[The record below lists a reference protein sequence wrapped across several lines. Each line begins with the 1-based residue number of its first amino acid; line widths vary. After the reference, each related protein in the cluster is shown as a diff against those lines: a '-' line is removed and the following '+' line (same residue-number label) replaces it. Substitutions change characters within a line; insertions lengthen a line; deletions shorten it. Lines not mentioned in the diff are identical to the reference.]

1 MRANSIR
8 IEAPIPGK
16 AAVGIEI
23 ENANRQMVT
32 MREIIGSSAFKNS
45 KSKLAFTVGRD
56 IGGNP
61 VVADLAKMPHLLI
74 AGATGSG
81 KSVCIN
87 SIIASILYKARP
99 EEVKMI
105 LVDPKM
111 VELGNYNGIPHLL
124 IPVVTDASKA
134 ASALNWAVAEMTD
147 RYKKFASNGVR
158 DIGSYNQLM
167 KDKGAKEEI
176 LPQVVIIIDE
186 LSDLMMVASSQV
198 EDAICRLAQLARA
211 AGMHLVIATQR
222 PSVDVITGLIKANIP
237 SRIALVVSSQID
249 SRTIID
255 MPGAEKLVGNGDM
268 LYKPQDLNKPKRIQ
282 GPYISD
288 SEIARLIDY
297 IKEQGKEAEYDQEII
312 NQIEK
317 GKDFSGSDDGDE
329 LLADAVGVVGN
340 AGQAS
345 VSMLQRRFR
354 IGYNRAARI
363 VDIMEQRGIVG
374 PPDGARPRQVLIS
387 EAEYDNMKEEGV
399 L

>member
-1 MRANSIR
+1 M
-8 IEAPIPGK
+8 
-16 AAVGIEI
+16 
-23 ENANRQMVT
+23 
-32 MREIIGSSAFKNS
+32 
-45 KSKLAFTVGRD
+45 
-56 IGGNP
+56 
-61 VVADLAKMPHLLI
+61 
-74 AGATGSG
+74 
-81 KSVCIN
+81 
-87 SIIASILYKARP
+87 
-99 EEVKMI
+99 
-105 LVDPKM
+105 
-111 VELGNYNGIPHLL
+111 
-124 IPVVTDASKA
+124 
-134 ASALNWAVAEMTD
+134 
-147 RYKKFASNGVR
+147 
-158 DIGSYNQLM
+158 
-167 KDKGAKEEI
+167 
-176 LPQVVIIIDE
+176 PQVVIIIDE

-329 LLADAVGVVGN
+329 LLADAVGVVVN